1 MGMTCPTASPRRT
14 STWKPCASLDVPA
27 DQAVGIEDSANG
39 VRALKA
45 AGMIAVAVPSP
56 GFSLPE
62 DVIALADRVLDSM
75 QQLSVAVIDGLASA
89 PPA

>member
-1 MGMTCPTASPRRT
+1 M
-14 STWKPCASLDVPA
+14 
-27 DQAVGIEDSANG
+27 GIEDSANG

-89 PPA
+89 SPA